1 MIEDFLSALKDSSFA
16 IVPLLIIVVIFQFL
30 ILKLT
35 KKEFLKVLYALLLTF
50 VGLTLFLFGVD
61 ISFVNIGNKIGVAL
75 GAINERWI
83 TVIIGFVLG
92 WVITL
97 AEPAVKILN
106 EQVEEVTFGYINKKL
121 VLLFLAIG
129 VASSISLSII
139 RIYTGIPLLYFII
152 PGYIL
157 VFILSKFTSPLFL
170 SMAIDAGGVVTGPMI
185 ASVLLSIMISMSSVI
200 EKSNPLLD
208 GFGLIALVAL
218 MPILSIVILGIIYER
233 KNKEEVS
240 NEEQ

>member
-1 MIEDFLSALKDSSFA
+1 M
-16 IVPLLIIVVIFQFL
+16 
-30 ILKLT
+30 
-35 KKEFLKVLYALLLTF
+35 
-50 VGLTLFLFGVD
+50 FLFGVD